1 MDTFAWLLSLLIFF
15 AGYSLSFIFCAYHF
29 SNGIISEKL
38 RHNIN
43 PELLNKICIS
53 LPVLIPL
60 FTSFVFLVC
69 AYIDHTVG
77 RYWGSELNDVVFTE
91 LLLWFLSFLLITIP
105 YLIALIKPQMY
116 KFENRKKATYFF
128 LLHNVSIIL
137 LIQFVETFVP
147 IFAFLV
153 SSIDQVGP

>member
-1 MDTFAWLLSLLIFF
+1 MDTIAWLLSLLIFF

-69 AYIDHTVG
+69 AYIDHTRG
-77 RYWGSELNDVVFTE
+77 LYWGSELNDVVFSE
-91 LLLWFLSFLLITIP
+91 MLLWLLSFLFMTIP
-105 YLIALIKPQMY
+105 YVVALIKPQMY
-116 KFENRKKATYFF
+116 KFENRKKASYFF
-128 LLHNVSIIL
+128 LLHNVSIIV
-137 LIQFVETFVP
+137 LIQFVEAFVP
-147 IFAFLV
+147 FFAFLIP
-153 SSIDQVGP
+153 SIDQVGP

>member
-1 MDTFAWLLSLLIFF
+1 MDTIAWFLSLLIFF

-38 RHNIN
+38 RQNIN
-43 PELLNKICIS
+43 PELLNKTCIS
-53 LPVLIPL
+53 LPVLTPL
-60 FTSFVFLVC
+60 LTSFVYLVC

-77 RYWGSELNDVVFTE
+77 RYWGSELNDVVFSE
-91 LLLWFLSFLLITIP
+91 MLLWFLSFLFMTIP
-105 YLIALIKPQMY
+105 YLIALIKPQIY
-116 KFENRKKATYFF
+116 NLENRKKATYFF

-147 IFAFLV
+147 IFAFLIP
-153 SSIDQVGP
+153 SIDQVGP